1 MKKKLHT
8 PEGVRDIYNIEC
20 SKKLSLEA
28 RLHKVFHLYGY
39 HDIQTPMF
47 EYFDVFSK
55 EIGTIPSK
63 DLYKFFD
70 KDGNTLV
77 LRPDITPSIARVA
90 ATLFQNEEVPIRLC
104 YTGNTFINRNKY
116 QGRLRENTQMGC
128 EHFGDSSVEADA
140 EMIALVAE
148 AMLTIGLKDFQL
160 VLGNVEYLNSMIE
173 EAGLNEEQEERV
185 RELIDNRNFYGVEE
199 YLEENHIEKSICE
212 AFYGLNYMV
221 GGIDTLIQA
230 RETAPNEKARKAI
243 ERLMDIYEILRLYG
257 VEKFVSFDLSM
268 NGTYGYYTGLIFRG
282 YTYGIGNAII
292 KGGRYDKLIGK
303 FGKDSAAIG
312 FVIVIDELMS
322 ALTRQKTR
330 LPFKKKNTIVLYDFD
345 KKREAIMLSKD
356 FRRKKNDTEMIKR
369 DPKKRLDDYIEY
381 GKTYS
386 AGNLVYVQTSGEVLM
401 MNLET
406 GEQKTVRTKG

>member
-1 MKKKLHT
+1 MKRKLHT

-20 SKKLSLEA
+20 GKKLTLES

-47 EYFDVFSK
+47 EYFDVFSR

-90 ATLFQNEEVPIRLC
+90 ATLFQNEELPIKLC
-104 YTGNTFINRNKY
+104 YTGNTFINRDKY

-128 EHFGDSSVEADA
+128 EHFGDDSIEADA
-140 EMIALVAE
+140 EMIAMVVE

-160 VLGNVEYLNSMIE
+160 ILGNVEYLDSMIMD
-173 EAGLNEEQEERV
+173 AGLNDEQEERV
-185 RELIDNRNFYGVEE
+185 RTLIKNRNFYGVGD
-199 YLEENHIEKSICE
+199 YLEKIEVDKKIQNS
-212 AFYGLNYMV
+212 FVGLNSLF
-221 GGIDTLIQA
+221 GGVDVLMKA
-230 RETAPNEKARKAI
+230 HENASNERAERAV
-243 ERLMDIYEILRLYG
+243 ERLMDIYQILKLYG
-257 VEKFVSFDLSM
+257 VEKFISFDLSM
-268 NGTYGYYTGLIFRG
+268 SGFYGYYTGIIMRG

-312 FVIVIDELMS
+312 FVIVIDELMN
-322 ALTRQKTR
+322 ALTRQKARSTYKR
-330 LPFKKKNTIVLYDFD
+330 NNTIVLYD
-345 KKREAIMLSKD
+345 KTKTKEAIMLSKD
-356 FRRKKNDTEMIKR
+356 FRRKKNQTEMMQF
-369 DPKKRLDDYIEY
+369 DPSKTLTDYIDY
-381 GKTYS
+381 GNRYYAS
-386 AGNLVYVQTSGEVLM
+386 NLVYVQNSGEILM
-401 MNLET
+401 MNLES
-406 GEQKTVRTKG
+406 GEQKIVRTKG